1 MQSKDV
7 AVLFVLLS
15 LFVTMGW
22 GVYLLAETRKRRD
35 RIQAQAELNRRLLDK
50 FGSAQEIVEFFET
63 PGGAQLMESL
73 ASDREAPANAIL
85 RSTHRGIILAI
96 VAVGCLG
103 LAWYYRADEN
113 PLLVIG
119 VLLLCLGI
127 GFLVSAVVSHQL
139 SKSLPQ

>member
-7 AVLFVLLS
+7 AVLFVFLS

-50 FGSAQEIVEFFET
+50 FGSAREIVEFFET
-63 PGGAQLMESL
+63 PGGAKFMESL
-73 ASDREAPANAIL
+73 ASDREAPAGAVL
-85 RSTHRGIILAI
+85 RSTHREIILAI
-96 VAVGCLG
+96 LAVGCLS

-127 GFLVSAVVSHQL
+127 GFLVSAVVSRQL